1 MRPSTPTLTKP
12 EKIKDGS
19 SAVTIYVD
27 KTKLRKGF
35 RLVYWQGRQRI
46 RKYFSDYPSA
56 KSEARRILAN
66 LRAGRVEAATA
77 DITDLDQLNRAKRV
91 LADIG
96 VSLEKAVTD
105 FAQAHKLLSGRN
117 IPGFVQTHLERIGTI
132 RDASVAQ
139 VAEEMIADKTNRG
152 RGDNWIKDLRN
163 FLLGTA
169 APRLKKP
176 IMAVTLE
183 DLEETLTKYSGRTR
197 NNKIGLLVQLF
208 NYAKGRY
215 IPENEKTVA
224 HKLDRDAVNPAEIE
238 IWTPEEAK
246 KILHTA
252 HEDELGFFAIGM
264 FAGIRTCEICVMDW
278 SQVKPHPDPD
288 ESHIEVKAAGSKMKL
303 GRRIVPILPP
313 LAAFLAKI
321 KPPKSGRIIPNM
333 RMEKRMSEMQ
343 IRSKIPW
350 TKNARRHS
358 FGSYRMAEIKNVYQV
373 AEEMGNSPAMV
384 KKHYFQA
391 VTKAEASKFWAIRP

>member
-1 MRPSTPTLTKP
+1 MKPSLHPSAKP

-19 SAVTIYVD
+19 AAVTIYVD
-27 KTKLRKGF
+27 KTELRKGY
-35 RLVYWQGRQRI
+35 RLVYWHGRQRI
-46 RKYFSDYPSA
+46 RKYFGDYPSA
-56 KSEARRILAN
+56 KSEARRVLAN

-77 DITDLDQLNRAKRV
+77 NISDLDQLSRAKRT
-91 LADIG
+91 LAEIG
-96 VSLEKAVTD
+96 VSLEKAVHD
-105 FAQAHKLLSGRN
+105 FTHAHKLLAGRN
-117 IPGFVQTHLERIGTI
+117 VPSFVQTQLERIGSI

-152 RGDNWIKDLRN
+152 RGQNWIKDLRN
-163 FLLGTA
+163 FLIGTA

-197 NNKIGLLVQLF
+197 NNKISFLVQLF
-208 NYAKGRY
+208 NFAKGRY
-215 IPENEKTVA
+215 LPENEKTVA
-224 HKLDRDAVNPAEIE
+224 HKLDRDAVKPSEVE

-246 KILHTA
+246 NILDTA
-252 HEDELGFFAIGM
+252 YEDELGFFAIAM
-264 FAGIRTCEICVMDW
+264 FSGIRTCEICTLDW
-278 SQVKPHPDPD
+278 SQVKPHSDPD

-313 LAAFLAKI
+313 LAAYLNKI
-321 KPPKSGRIIPNM
+321 KPPKSGLIIPNM
-333 RMEKRMSEMQ
+333 RMEKRMSEMG
-343 IRSKIPW
+343 IRSKIAW
-350 TKNARRHS
+350 KKNASRHS
-358 FGSYRMAEIKNVYQV
+358 FGSYRMADIKNVYQV